1 MRFADLIGYE
11 ALKKAMV
18 GMADSSRV
26 PHALLLYENEG
37 CGAVPLALAFAQYL
51 VCEHPHGGDS
61 CGVCPSCHRM
71 QKLIHPDLHFVFPVN
86 AGSKSGKIAA
96 KDLSSAFYLE
106 DFRALLSSNP
116 WFMEANLSEALGLET
131 KSWDINVLEAK
142 ELSQK
147 LALSS
152 VENGWKTIL
161 FYLPETLNVAA
172 ANKLLKL
179 VEEPPEKTL
188 FLFVTHQP
196 SKVLQT
202 IFSRCQSLRLPP
214 QSPEE
219 IVRGLAGRGYEGPE
233 AREQARLCGGSL
245 GAALQALR
253 NDGLSE
259 RYFDWMNRLMQHLLK
274 KDLLSALA
282 VGDEISALG
291 SREKQKAFCIF
302 ASEVLRNIFL
312 LQRGQDAL
320 AGLSSGR
327 AKVLRELSGRVS
339 RQFSVKMLPV
349 LDKTAYYIDR
359 NVNQKI
365 LFTDLVDRMSLYII

>member
-1 MRFADLIGYE
+1 MRFADIIGYE
-11 ALKKAMV
+11 DLKKALV
-18 GMADSSRV
+18 GMADASRV

-37 CGAVPLALAFAQYL
+37 CGAVPLALAFSQYL
-51 VCEHPHGGDS
+51 ACEHPINGDS
-61 CGVCPSCHRM
+61 CGVCPSCNRM

-86 AGSKSGKIAA
+86 AGSKSGKTAA
-96 KDLSSAFYLE
+96 KDLSSAFYME
-106 DFRALLSSNP
+106 DFRGLLRSNP
-116 WFMEANLSEALGLET
+116 WFMEAQLSETLGLET
-131 KSWDINVLEAK
+131 KTWDINVLEAR
-142 ELSQK
+142 ELSRE
-147 LALSS
+147 LSLS
-152 VENGWKTIL
+152 AVENGWKTVL

-214 QSPEE
+214 QSPQE
-219 IVRGLAGRGYEGPE
+219 IVRGLSSRGYEGPE
-233 AREQARLCGGSL
+233 AEEQARLCGGSL
-245 GAALQALR
+245 GVALQSLQSDDRA
-253 NDGLSE
+253 E
-259 RYFDWMNRLMQHLLK
+259 QYFDWMAGLLQALLK
-274 KDLLSALA
+274 KDLLAALA
-282 VGDEISALG
+282 IGDEISALG

-302 ASEVLRNIFL
+302 ASEVLRKIFL
-312 LQRGQDAL
+312 LQRGQESL
-320 AGLSSGR
+320 AGLSTSR
-327 AKVLRELSGRVS
+327 AAALRELAGKVS
-339 RQFSVKMLPV
+339 RQFAVKMLPV